1 MNYEFIS
8 SRCYRSNKTKFL
20 SSDREILKN
29 KIQNKTFRIFHFVNF
44 RILSHFCKFSV
55 KILFFGILSILYAEE
70 SSRFKTAEF
79 NKETSEKNGGIV
91 VQGKKDRRDLEI
103 FKTPSS
109 ISRFNEQDILDTGI
123 SRTNDIDKQVPNFA
137 IIDSGARNFTYY
149 NIRGMRSTL
158 FSDPSVGII
167 LDGVPLADN
176 VALNTELFALESI
189 EVHRGSQATVFGK
202 NFQGGVIEINTKK
215 PNNMPQ
221 GRFTIDFGN
230 YKKKEYS
237 FFYNTPLIKNTLYI
251 GVSGKS
257 TERSGYLKNIRGF
270 HYPNNLVS
278 DIPVEFYKTHPD
290 GRRGKSGRLR
300 FYWTPAENFEIDLQT
315 SAESFD
321 DGSLNIV
328 NYLASKTDR
337 RKSLVK
343 GCAVSPENCE
353 KNFRTY
359 INRTKS
365 VRKVYWDYEGISNTT
380 GNTYSGNISYKLPK
394 AIFKTASSIRKMAI
408 DPLNV
413 DGDFTRSAM
422 SKSEYVEKSI
432 TRTHE
437 TNIESK
443 NKKDPFQFKIG
454 TLLYH
459 KISDKDFTQEH
470 LTQSY
475 TYNVLKG
482 LNAPARETH
491 HSRIEDKSLSL
502 FTHNSYTFWEK
513 FTLTLGA
520 RIETQK
526 IKIGHSRDA
535 TGVLF
540 DNPYG
545 DVRILSPHYN
555 RDDSYRYNVSRIIFD
570 YKPIESL
577 MIFTGLSRGYKN
589 AGYSTVVNQ
598 ASFAA
603 FKPEINDTVEV
614 GIKSKYFK
622 NTLGINITYFY
633 TETSDFHVI
642 RAISIAEA
650 VNLNA
655 EKVTIRGAEMETYV
669 KPWKLLKLGFSAGY
683 TEGIFNKFYDRI
695 LNANFDG
702 KRVHFIPQ
710 YDVVSYLQYRSAL
723 GPFFRWEFQAV
734 GKMFFATDNTIY
746 SSPYTVTNL
755 KIGYEKERLSA
766 YVYCNNLNNE
776 YYFTSYIDGTFQAV
790 PGAPRTYGFIVNY
803 KI

>member
-1 MNYEFIS
+1 MNHEFPFSPCHI
-8 SRCYRSNKTKFL
+8 SNKAEFL
-20 SSDREILKN
+20 FSDR
-29 KIQNKTFRIFHFVNF
+29 KIQNKTFRIFIFHFVNF
-44 RILSHFCKFSV
+44 RILSRLCKFSV
-55 KILFFGILSILYAEE
+55 KILFFVILSTLYAQEPSRSTPTE
-70 SSRFKTAEF
+70 S
-79 NKETSEKNGGIV
+79 NKETSGKNGGIV

-237 FFYNTPLIKNTLYI
+237 FFYNTPLIKNTFYI

-257 TERSGYLKNIRGF
+257 TERSGYLNNITGF

-278 DIPVEFYKTHPD
+278 DVPVEFHKTHPD

-300 FYWTPAENFEIDLQT
+300 LYWTPIENLEIDLQA

-328 NYLASKTDR
+328 NYLASKTER

-343 GCAVSPENCE
+343 GCAISPENCE

-365 VRKVYWDYEGISNTT
+365 VRKVYWDYEGVSNTT
-380 GNTYSGNISYKLPK
+380 GNTYSSNISYKLPK
-394 AIFKTASSIRKMAI
+394 AVFKIASSIRKMAI

-422 SKSEYVEKSI
+422 SKSEYVEKSV
-432 TRTHE
+432 TRTQE

-443 NKKDPFQFKIG
+443 NKKEPFQFKIG
-454 TLLYH
+454 TLVYH

-526 IKIGHSRDA
+526 IRIGHSRDA

-577 MIFTGLSRGYKN
+577 MVFTGLSRGYKN

-598 ASFAA
+598 ASLAA
-603 FKPEINDTVEV
+603 FKPEINDTIEF

-622 NTLGINITYFY
+622 DTLGINATYFY
-633 TETSDFHVI
+633 TETTDFHVI

-655 EKVTIRGAEMETYV
+655 EKVTIRGAEMEAYL
-669 KPWKLLKLGFSAGY
+669 KPWTSLRLGFSAGY

-695 LNANFDG
+695 LNTNFDG

-710 YDVVSYLQYRSAL
+710 YDIVSYLQYRSL
-723 GPFFRWEFQAV
+723 RGMFFRWEFQAV
-734 GKMFFATDNTIY
+734 GKMFFATDNTIH

-755 KIGYEKERLSA
+755 KIGYEEDRLSA
-766 YVYCNNLNNE
+766 YIYCNNLNNE

-790 PGAPRTYGFIVNY
+790 PGAPLTYGFIVNY